1 MRNIILTIILI
12 NLSSCGFKPLYKVN
26 ERILDYKINTVV
38 KVDGDDKNFH
48 RESLLVKKY
57 LNERLNKT
65 YSKSSNLKLIIAIIR
80 SQSNLGLQKD
90 LSTTKYMITYN
101 ARYKFSD
108 KKGEITTGTVQ
119 KFSSF
124 DLGSSSYANLV
135 AQESTDKNIL
145 KALAEEIANLILA
158 TNPKRRI
165 YP

>member
-1 MRNIILTIILI
+1 MKNIILVIIFI
-12 NLSSCGFKPLYKVN
+12 NLSSCGFKPLYKLN
-26 ERILDYKINTVV
+26 EKILDYKINTVV
-38 KVDGDDKNFH
+38 KVSGDNKNL
-48 RESLLVKKY
+48 RKESLLIKKY

-65 YSKSSNLKLIIAIIR
+65 SSKNSNLKLIIAIIR

-101 ARYKFSD
+101 AQYKFSD
-108 KKGEITTGTVQ
+108 KKGEITTGRVE

-135 AQESTDKNIL
+135 AQESTDKNII
-145 KALAEEIANLILA
+145 KALSQEIANLILA